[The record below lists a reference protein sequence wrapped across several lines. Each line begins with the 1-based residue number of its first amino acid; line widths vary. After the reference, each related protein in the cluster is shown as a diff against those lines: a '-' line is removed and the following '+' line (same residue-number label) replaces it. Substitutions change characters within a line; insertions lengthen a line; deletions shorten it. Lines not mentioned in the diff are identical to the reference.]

1 VHYHRGRMPRAV
13 RLAAIVTVIA
23 LATASAHAAPP
34 RPIAVVAIDPG
45 VALTDAQA
53 AARAAGFAPVVMTL
67 PPGEDASALA
77 AIEADLDAARAAWL
91 GQRRAEMVAILDGL
105 VGRALP
111 ILARSEQRAALWQL
125 AFLRGLAGLGEAT
138 PEAATPWFGLAL
150 EIEPNRRPEPG
161 TYPPAVDG
169 GFAVAVEEQGRR
181 IARAVALDVTP
192 ADARIV
198 IDGVPVLDRARPR
211 QLRRGLHAI
220 LVEAPG
226 FVADA
231 RLIEV
236 GDQPL
241 TIALAP
247 SGEPPVAVLAAWLA
261 RGSLD
266 LDAPST
272 QAVVLAAARAVGAE
286 AALVVGA
293 RGARLIARAR
303 VTAWHPEAAAAL
315 APPAATSLPAPP
327 PARRRWWLWG
337 GVTIGVAAAAVATVW
352 LVTRDA
358 PADRTQL
365 GFAP

>member
-1 VHYHRGRMPRAV
+1 MPRAE

-23 LATASAHAAPP
+23 AAIASTAGARAAPP
-34 RPIAVVAIDPG
+34 PPIAVVAIDPG
-45 VALTDAQA
+45 VALTEAQA
-53 AARAAGFAPVVMTL
+53 AARAAGLAPVVVAL
-67 PPGEDASALA
+67 PAVDDAPVLA

-111 ILARSEQRAALWQL
+111 ILARPEQSAALWQL
-125 AFLRGLAGLGEAT
+125 AFLRGLAGLGEAA

-150 EIEPNRRPEPG
+150 EVAPTRRPEPG

-181 IARAVALDVTP
+181 IPRAVALDVTP
-192 ADARIV
+192 ADARIA

-211 QLRRGLHAI
+211 LLRRGLHAV

-231 RLIEV
+231 RLVEL
-236 GDQPL
+236 GEHPL
-241 TIALAP
+241 RIALVP
-247 SGEPPVAVLAAWLA
+247 SAEPPAAVLAAWVA
-261 RGSLD
+261 RGLID
-266 LDAPST
+266 PDAPST
-272 QAVVLAAARAVGAE
+272 QAAVLAAARAVGAE

-293 RGARLIARAR
+293 RGARLVARDR

-315 APPAATSLPAPP
+315 APPAAAALPDPP
-327 PARRRWWLWG
+327 PTRRRWWLWG
-337 GVTIGVAAAAVATVW
+337 GVTVGVAAAAVATVW
-352 LVTRDA
+352 LVTRDT